1 MEKRCK
7 MRIMYPVLRMKNVG
21 LFMGLNDFYEH
32 GIARG
37 LVRYSKERSDWRVYG
52 YGWMFRPLDAL
63 QARPHWDLDGIIA
76 RVEKPADAGRL
87 AALRIPV
94 VDVAGAFVGAGFHQ
108 VTNDD
113 RATGS
118 LAARHLRACGFRRLA
133 FCGVRGAGWS
143 EERKAG
149 FLEAA
154 GLAPREM
161 PAFEEGPLGWWEG
174 LDDPGPLRA
183 WLRALEEPVGI
194 FACNDTAALKLT
206 DQCRELG
213 LAVPEAVAI
222 LGVDNEDI
230 LCELSSPSLSSVRL
244 DCERIGWLA
253 AATLDRILDRGDG
266 GPFAPLRVPP
276 LEVVERDSTRV
287 FACDDP
293 VVQGAVR
300 FIRAR
305 ATGRIRVTDV
315 AAAVAVSRRNLE
327 VRFRRALGRT
337 VHEEILRTR
346 LGLSRVLLRTSDRTV
361 ARVAEEC
368 GFATLQRFHAA
379 FRAAEGLTPA
389 RYRRLHPG
397 PA

>member
-1 MEKRCK
+1 
-7 MRIMYPVLRMKNVG
+7 MKNVG

-37 LVRYSKERSDWRVYG
+37 MVRYTKERADWRLYG

-63 QARPHWDLDGIIA
+63 QTRPHWDLDGVIA
-76 RVEKPADAGRL
+76 RVEAPEDAARL
-87 AALRIPV
+87 AALHIPV
-94 VDVAGAFVGAGFHQ
+94 VDVAGAFVGSGFRR

-113 RATGS
+113 RATGG

-154 GLAPREM
+154 GKPREV
-161 PAFEEGPLGWWEG
+161 PVFEEGTLGGWERLEG
-174 LDDPGPLRA
+174 PGALGA
-183 WLRALEEPVGI
+183 WLRALEGPVGI
-194 FACNDTAALKLT
+194 FACNDTAGLKLA

-230 LCELSSPSLSSVRL
+230 LCDLSSPSLSSVRL

-253 AATLDRILDRGDG
+253 AATLDRILGREGRVPDA
-266 GPFAPLRVPP
+266 GPIAPLRVPP

-287 FACDDP
+287 FTSDDP

-300 FIRAR
+300 AIRAR
-305 ATGRIRVTDV
+305 AADGIRVADV
-315 AAAVAVSRRNLE
+315 AAAVAVSRRSLE

-337 VHEEILRTR
+337 VHEEIRRTR
-346 LGLSRVLLRTSDRTV
+346 LELARVLLRTGDLTV

-379 FRAAEGLTPA
+379 FLAAEGLTPA
-389 RYRRLHPG
+389 RYRRRHPRG
-397 PA
+397 G